1 MSLIV
6 NFALINE
13 NSSSKK
19 QVGVNFRLGLATLQ
33 DSFKLEDIKT
43 LNYEV

>member
-6 NFALINE
+6 NFALTNE
-13 NSSSKK
+13 NSSSKI

-33 DSFKLEDIKT
+33 NSFKLEYFST
-43 LNYEV
+43 